1 MDLTIWEDELKT
13 IPYYL
18 DEIEYYR
25 NRVAILEKKD
35 LKSRKCLISFSAL
48 IDYLRKTKP
57 LCWML

>member
-25 NRVAILEKKD
+25 NRIARLEKD
-35 LKSRKCLISFSAL
+35 LKSRKCLISF
-48 IDYLRKTKP
+48 
-57 LCWML
+57 